1 MERIKPLRE
10 ELLEEIE
17 KSKAEVGKWIASQ
30 RREAER
36 LKEQHVRAKAQK
48 EGRLSSSVSKFLF
61 LNSVISIEKIRD
73 LNLQLK
79 TGEAS
84 ARSIQR
90 GM

>member
-36 LKEQHVRAKAQK
+36 LKEQHVRAKARK
-48 EGRLSSSVSKFLF
+48 EGRLSSSRKILF
-61 LNSVISIEKIRD
+61 LISVISIEKIRD

>member
-36 LKEQHVRAKAQK
+36 LKEQHVRAKARK
-48 EGRLSSSVSKFLF
+48 EGRLSSS
-61 LNSVISIEKIRD
+61 
-73 LNLQLK
+73 
-79 TGEAS
+79 
-84 ARSIQR
+84 
-90 GM
+90 